1 MKTPLRLAP
10 WWWALALALPAWA
23 GPPGDALR
31 AANPDTAVPPARL
44 AIPPAQRLDP
54 PETPA
59 DLAAAR
65 ALWREVNQRVAEFP
79 RGHIDL
85 LRWETERAPGPATAS
100 SAPAPDPAPLGL
112 RDVLQASLRHRPDLF
127 TQAGMNALEQARV
140 RVAFADHVR
149 TVQHTWIAAITARER
164 LRLREAVLDASRQG
178 SELGRRMV
186 AAGNW
191 PAARL
196 MQEQAIEASAWQ
208 ATVESAL
215 VARDA
220 VDALAGLMGV
230 WSADA
235 AAALGARLPEALPAP
250 PERLDPAN
258 ADGVEAAVLRADPVL
273 ALDRET
279 ARRAIAALPDGRW
292 AAWSQAR
299 DAALQ
304 ALPDPATA
312 EVAPPHIADLGL
324 LRDAR
329 LQEADEQRA
338 RLLARATERRAM
350 ARAAWSNRH
359 ARHALALHA
368 QDTVAAL
375 KDGLQQESQRRYNG
389 MFDST
394 WQLLAASRERLD
406 ALDAALQARSAWWR
420 AQANWQALLAGAPH
434 QPEAGPGATAPAS
447 IPGTGG
453 H

>member
-1 MKTPLRLAP
+1 MNMPFGPAPLC
-10 WWWALALALPAWA
+10 WVLALALPAWA

-31 AANPDTAVPPARL
+31 AADPDTAVAPARRVL
-44 AIPPAQRLDP
+44 PPPQPLQRAEAP
-54 PETPA
+54 T
-59 DLAAAR
+59 DLTAAR
-65 ALWREVNQRVAEFP
+65 ALWREVNRRVAEFP

-85 LRWETERAPGPATAS
+85 LRWEASQPDAGEPAR
-100 SAPAPDPAPLGL
+100 APAPAAPLGL
-112 RDVLQASLRHRPDLF
+112 REALQASLRHRPDLF
-127 TQAGMNALEQARV
+127 THAGMNPVEQARV

-149 TVQHTWIAAITARER
+149 ALQQAWIAAVTARER
-164 LRLREAVLDASRQG
+164 DRLRAAVLDASRQG

-186 AAGNW
+186 TAGNW

-196 MQEQAIEASAWQ
+196 LQEQAIEASAWQ
-208 ATVESAL
+208 ARAEAAL
-215 VARDA
+215 AARDA
-220 VDALAGLMGV
+220 LDALAALMGV
-230 WSADA
+230 WRADA
-235 AAALGARLPEALPAP
+235 VAALGERLPDALPAP
-250 PERLDPAN
+250 PERLDPAG
-258 ADGVEAAVLRADPVL
+258 AEGVEAAVLRADPLL

-292 AAWSQAR
+292 AAWDQAR

-312 EVAPPHIADLGL
+312 EAAPPHIAALGL

-329 LQEADEQRA
+329 LQEADEQTA
-338 RLLARATERRAM
+338 RLLARAAERRAM
-350 ARAAWSNRH
+350 ARAAWAHRQ

-375 KDGLQQESQRRYNG
+375 KDSQQQESQRRYNG

-406 ALDAALQARSAWWR
+406 ALDAAQQARGAWWR
-420 AQANWQALLAGAPH
+420 AQAGWQALLAGAPYR
-434 QPEAGPGATAPAS
+434 PDAGAGTPAS
-447 IPGTGG
+447 ASAPSNGG